1 MIRGNTN
8 HFFLR
13 YHLVTAGRIY
23 RETRETWN
31 QVQSEAQGA
40 QETTVGHGE
49 V

>member
-8 HFFLR
+8 HSFLR

-23 RETRETWN
+23 RESR
-31 QVQSEAQGA
+31 EAQGA